1 MARLREFE
9 IGEALDGVMGV
20 FWRQGYDGASMQDIE
35 AATGLNKQSL
45 YRIFP
50 DKRAMYLAA
59 LERFEAIEFE
69 KAGEALTGHATARA
83 RFEALFGG
91 VIAQAAQGD
100 RRGCF
105 LCNAAADQGQE
116 DEEATA
122 IVSASMGRLEKMFR
136 KALAVS
142 APYNR
147 DRKACEERAAALLAS
162 YLGLRILTKADA
174 PLRVIK
180 AAASAAIKTI

>member
-9 IGEALDGVMGV
+9 IGEALDGVMDV
-20 FWRQGYDGASMQDIE
+20 FWRQGYEGASMQDIE

-59 LERFEAIEFE
+59 LERYEATEFV
-69 KAGEALTGHATARA
+69 KAEEVLAGPGTARA
-83 RFEALFGG
+83 RFETLFDG
-91 VIAQAAQGD
+91 VIALAAAGD

-116 DEEATA
+116 DKQATA
-122 IVSASMGRLEKMFR
+122 VVSASMRRLEKMFR
-136 KALAVS
+136 KGLEVS
-142 APYNR
+142 APYDR
-147 DRKACEERAAALLAS
+147 DQKAREERASALLAA

-180 AAASAAIKTI
+180 AAAAAAIRTI

>member
-9 IGEALDGVMGV
+9 IGEALDGVMSV

-59 LERFEAIEFE
+59 LERYEANEFA
-69 KAGEALTGHATARA
+69 KAEEVLSGPGTAQE
-83 RFEALFGG
+83 RFETLFGG
-91 VIAQAAQGD
+91 VIALAAAGD

-116 DEEATA
+116 DAQATA
-122 IVSASMGRLEKMFR
+122 MVNAAMRRLEKIFR
-136 KALAVS
+136 KGLADS
-142 APYNR
+142 SPYDR
-147 DRKACEERAAALLAS
+147 DQKAREERAAALLAS

-180 AAASAAIKTI
+180 SAASAAIRAI

>member
-69 KAGEALTGHATARA
+69 KA
-83 RFEALFGG
+83 
-91 VIAQAAQGD
+91 
-100 RRGCF
+100 
-105 LCNAAADQGQE
+105 
-116 DEEATA
+116 
-122 IVSASMGRLEKMFR
+122 
-136 KALAVS
+136 
-142 APYNR
+142 
-147 DRKACEERAAALLAS
+147 ALLRDEVVELRKVLA
-162 YLGLRILTKADA
+162 LGKEPEVDA
-174 PLRVIK
+174 QLVRRD
-180 AAASAAIKTI
+180 A

>member
-9 IGEALDGVMGV
+9 IGEALDGVMSV
-20 FWRQGYDGASMQDIE
+20 FWRQGYEGASMQDIE

-59 LERFEAIEFE
+59 LERYEDKEFE
-69 KAGEALTGHATARA
+69 KAEDVLSGPGTAQE

-91 VIAQAAQGD
+91 VIALAAAGD

-116 DEEATA
+116 DDEATA
-122 IVSASMGRLEKMFR
+122 AVSAAMQRLEKIFR
-136 KALAVS
+136 KALAAS
-142 APYNR
+142 PPYDR
-147 DRKACEERAAALLAS
+147 DRKAREDRAAALLAS

-180 AAASAAIKTI
+180 SAASAAIKTI